1 METDV
6 KMNQSMVYNNIMKNN
21 GVFLVS
27 VPVRRTKF
35 QYVILWYKI
44 LIRTPVNVRKYQVA
58 G

>member
-6 KMNQSMVYNNIMKNN
+6 KMIQSMVYNKIMKKN

-44 LIRTPVNVRKYQVA
+44 LIRTPVNVRK
-58 G
+58 